1 MADFANRDP
10 LDPAFWDERF
20 ARSFTPWDRGGVP
33 SALREFVGRQAHSPT
48 TLIPGCGSAYEL
60 VYLCGAGW
68 DATAID
74 FAPEAVARARA
85 LAGQWGERIVEADFF
100 AWQPVHPL
108 ELIYE
113 CAFLCALPPAM
124 RPQLVARWAQLLAPG
139 GRVAGFF
146 FFDQTIKGPPFGIA
160 RTELDTLMAPYFDC
174 VEDAAVADSIPVFAG
189 RERWLVWRRV
199 DRATRGGSAVGAFNS
214 PMK

>member
-1 MADFANRDP
+1 MADFASRDP

-20 ARSFTPWDRGGVP
+20 AKLFTPWDRGGVP
-33 SALREFVGRQAHSPT
+33 SALRDFVGHQARSFV

-60 VYLCGAGW
+60 VYLCEAGW

-74 FAPEAVARARA
+74 FAPEAVARGRK
-85 LAGQWGERIVEADFF
+85 LAGQWGERVVEADFF
-100 AWQPVHPL
+100 AWEPAHPV

-124 RPQLVARWAQLLAPG
+124 RPRVVARWAELLGQG

-146 FFDQTIKGPPFGIA
+146 YFDRTVKGPPFGIERA
-160 RTELDTLMAPYFDC
+160 ELDALMAPYFDC
-174 VEDAAVADSIPVFAG
+174 IEDEAVADSIPIFAG
-189 RERWLVWRRV
+189 KERWLVWQRSADACV
-199 DRATRGGSAVGAFNS
+199 ATAR
-214 PMK
+214 P